1 MDNHDDQRHQLL
13 VALVTSCSPASQRDG
28 NEHLLQPWRRLARHL
43 SPLIGESGFCALYGR
58 ASRLVQPE
66 HTWLAAPATFKS
78 VDGMILALGD
88 TFATVGAATAHAAN
102 AALLNQFTQ
111 LLSDLIG
118 DALTNRLL
126 HSAAQGEGG
135 HKQAQ
140 EHKQ

>member
-1 MDNHDDQRHQLL
+1 MDNNDDKRHRLL
-13 VALVTSCSPASQRDG
+13 VEMMTSCGPAGHRDG

-58 ASRLVQPE
+58 ANRLVQPQ
-66 HTWLAAPATFKS
+66 HSWVATPAASKS
-78 VDGMILALGD
+78 VEGLIAALGD
-88 TFATVGAATAHAAN
+88 TFGTVGAATAHAAN

-118 DALTNRLL
+118 EALTNRLL
-126 HSAAQGEGG
+126 HSAAQGEAG